1 MRARDSEI
9 RETPI
14 QAVKRHAESR
24 KGKCFR
30 AHQTRLCGSR
40 WHDLIGQPGCG
51 LEALIG
57 WEPRTHAGTNGLS
70 KTSSTDLIEMATTH
84 YVKDVNRA
92 YVDVLLTNAIC
103 GNIVTASSADGTIYV
118 RRLCRCTALYNDF
131 FVNYQL
137 STIYTL
143 SQTAQPLQITEGSK
157 YLCRHS

>member
-40 WHDLIGQPGCG
+40 WRDLIGQPECG
-51 LEALIG
+51 LETLIG

-70 KTSSTDLIEMATTH
+70 KTSSTDLIEMTTTH
-84 YVKDVNRA
+84 IVPDVDRVN
-92 YVDVLLTNAIC
+92 VDVLLTNVIC
-103 GNIVTASSADGTIYV
+103 GNIVTASSTDFVVLLLTKSSQLPI
-118 RRLCRCTALYNDF
+118 RHKALLFLPAHLPYF
-131 FVNYQL
+131 L
-137 STIYTL
+137 W
-143 SQTAQPLQITEGSK
+143 
-157 YLCRHS
+157 H

>member
-70 KTSSTDLIEMATTH
+70 KTSSTDIIEMATTH
-84 YVKDVNRA
+84 IVPDVVRIN
-92 YVDVLLTNAIC
+92 VDVLLTNVIC
-103 GNIVTASSADGTIYV
+103 GNSVTASST
-118 RRLCRCTALYNDF
+118 DF
-131 FVNYQL
+131 VVLLLTRSSQL
-137 STIYTL
+137 PIRHK
-143 SQTAQPLQITEGSK
+143 AQLFLPARFPYFLW
-157 YLCRHS
+157 H